1 MLIAVGKKRKI
12 LNEDGVENTLG
23 NTNDSCILF
32 VLHEESK
39 AASLSLLRRKSS
51 VSYFFPHTF
60 ACLSRIN
67 LARQFWVSM
76 R

>member
-39 AASLSLLRRKSS
+39 AAPLSLLTSS
-51 VSYFFPHTF
+51 VSYFFAHTF